1 MKTSTWMGSRHLSS
15 TEGTTFTRGARSLAA
30 ALATVALLAFAAGDV
45 YGQVGNEG
53 IKDTKH
59 NFSASSGRNASF
71 TDLSLD
77 VADYGEICVYCH
89 TPHGGQINAPLWNRQ
104 FTTSTFTMYNDA
116 SGGSSDLDMT
126 FATQPTG
133 VSLAC
138 LSCHDGT
145 IGIDVIINKP
155 NGSSATSIG
164 STLQDI
170 YGGVD
175 PDSLKILGTDLRND
189 HPISMV
195 YDPTKDGQF
204 SSVASVTGA
213 GLKLFNDAA
222 GTNVVQCATCHNP
235 HTKNPTFL
243 RIANTGSALCLTCH
257 NK

>member
-1 MKTSTWMGSRHLSS
+1 MSRNR
-15 TEGTTFTRGARSLAA
+15 TRTLMA
-30 ALATVALLAFAAGDV
+30 AFAA
-45 YGQVGNEG
+45 VGLLFATAASVSAQNEG

-59 NFSASSGRNASF
+59 NFSNSSGRDIVGFN
-71 TDLSLD
+71 DLSTS

-89 TPHGGQINAPLWNRQ
+89 TPHGGQTSAPLWNRQ

-116 SGGSSDLDMT
+116 SGGSSDLNMT
-126 FATQPTG
+126 FAGQPTG

-155 NGSSATSIG
+155 NGTPPAALNQ
-164 STLQDI
+164 TLVDI

-195 YDPTKDGQF
+195 YDPANDAQF
-204 SSVASVTGA
+204 NTVASITGA
-213 GLKLFNDAA
+213 GLKLFNDPSLGA
-222 GTNVVQCATCHNP
+222 NVVQCATCHNP
-235 HTKNPTFL
+235 HTQNATFL
-243 RIANTGSALCLTCH
+243 RILNASSNLCLTCH
-257 NK
+257 IK